1 MDDLS
6 RAKEA
11 VVYFNKFVS
20 SCDVSPLEMLVW
32 CALLEAC
39 KKTPS
44 EDDMI
49 MTVSITDLT
58 EIVSLHRE
66 QIRRALNKLRDKK
79 LARNVG
85 GQWIYMLDGLN

>member
-32 CALLEAC
+32 CALFEAC
-39 KKTPS
+39 KNTPA
-44 EDDMI
+44 EDEMI
-49 MTVSITDLT
+49 MTVSITDIT

-66 QIRRALNKLRDKK
+66 QIRRALNKLREKK

-85 GQWIYMLDGLN
+85 GQWIYILDGLN

>member
-11 VVYFNKFVS
+11 IVYFNKFVS
-20 SCDVSPLEMLVW
+20 ACDVSPLEMLVW
-32 CALLEAC
+32 CALFEAC
-39 KKTPS
+39 KKAQS
-44 EDDMI
+44 EGDMI
-49 MTVSITDLT
+49 LTVSITNLT

-66 QIRRALNKLRDKK
+66 QIRRALNKLRSKR

-85 GQWIYMLDGLN
+85 SQWIYLLDGLS